1 MLNYVARR
9 LVLALITCAA
19 ISVLTFVIIRL
30 PPGDFVDAY
39 IANLA
44 VGGSTV
50 SAEQAAA
57 MRREYGLDRPVV
69 VQYGLWM
76 GKVVAGDFGVSMMW
90 KRPVTEV
97 IGDRLWLTMAVSFA
111 ALLLTWLI
119 ALPIG
124 IYSAARQ
131 YSIGDY
137 IATTLGFIGL
147 AIPNFLLALIL
158 MYLGFRYLG
167 LSVGGLFTPEYAQ
180 AAWSWGKFWDLMV
193 HLPLPAM
200 VLALAGTAQLIRI
213 MRANLLDELRKPY
226 VVTARAKG
234 ISEFRAVM
242 KYPVRAALNPFA
254 SSSAYLFPYL
264 VSGSIV
270 VSLVL
275 GLPTVGPLLLQ
286 ALVAQDMFLAG
297 TIVLAARRAHG
308 DRNPDLGSPAD
319 VDRAAHPAAGARM
332 TAIVLT
338 SDDRL
343 AQATQLQL
351 TWWRFRRHK
360 LAVVSLV
367 IVALFYLG
375 AVFADFLAVV
385 DPHATDARRSFI
397 PPQMISLFDN
407 GAFSPHVSG
416 LKGVRDPK
424 TFKLV
429 YTPDP
434 ARKLP
439 VALFVHGYPYN
450 LFGLIPTDRHLLGIV
465 GGQGV
470 DGIFLLGTDQLGRD
484 LFSRLIVATRISLS
498 IGLAGVAF
506 SLMLG
511 ILLGG
516 VSGLYGGTVD
526 TLIQRVIE
534 VVRSI
539 PTIPL
544 WMGLA
549 AALPNTWSV
558 TQVYFAITLI
568 ISLVSWTE
576 LARVTR
582 GRFLALREEDFVIA
596 AELAGA
602 GQMRIILR
610 HMLPSFA
617 SHIIAATSL
626 ALPVMIVSETSLS
639 FLGLGL
645 RPPAISWGI
654 LLQDAQN
661 VQVLAGA
668 PWLLERGGAGH
679 SRHSGLQLPRRWG
692 ARCRR
697 PLWLNP

>member
-1 MLNYVARR
+1 
-9 LVLALITCAA
+9 
-19 ISVLTFVIIRL
+19 
-30 PPGDFVDAY
+30 
-39 IANLA
+39 
-44 VGGSTV
+44 
-50 SAEQAAA
+50 
-57 MRREYGLDRPVV
+57 
-69 VQYGLWM
+69 
-76 GKVVAGDFGVSMMW
+76 
-90 KRPVTEV
+90 
-97 IGDRLWLTMAVSFA
+97 
-111 ALLLTWLI
+111 
-119 ALPIG
+119 
-124 IYSAARQ
+124 
-131 YSIGDY
+131 
-137 IATTLGFIGL
+137 
-147 AIPNFLLALIL
+147 
-158 MYLGFRYLG
+158 
-167 LSVGGLFTPEYAQ
+167 
-180 AAWSWGKFWDLMV
+180 
-193 HLPLPAM
+193 
-200 VLALAGTAQLIRI
+200 
-213 MRANLLDELRKPY
+213 
-226 VVTARAKG
+226 
-234 ISEFRAVM
+234 
-242 KYPVRAALNPFA
+242 
-254 SSSAYLFPYL
+254 
-264 VSGSIV
+264 
-270 VSLVL
+270 
-275 GLPTVGPLLLQ
+275 
-286 ALVAQDMFLAG
+286 
-297 TIVLAARRAHG
+297 
-308 DRNPDLGSPAD
+308 
-319 VDRAAHPAAGARM
+319 VDRAAHPPSGARM
-332 TAIVLT
+332 TTMTLT
-338 SDDRL
+338 SDDRM

-450 LFGLIPTDRHLLGIV
+450 LFGLIPTDRHLIGIV

-526 TLIQRVIE
+526 TVIQRVIE

-602 GQMRIILR
+602 SQLRIILR

-668 PWLLERGGAGH
+668 PWLLSAAVPVILVILAFNFLGDGVRDAADPYG
-679 SRHSGLQLPRRWG
+679 
-692 ARCRR
+692 
-697 PLWLNP
+697 